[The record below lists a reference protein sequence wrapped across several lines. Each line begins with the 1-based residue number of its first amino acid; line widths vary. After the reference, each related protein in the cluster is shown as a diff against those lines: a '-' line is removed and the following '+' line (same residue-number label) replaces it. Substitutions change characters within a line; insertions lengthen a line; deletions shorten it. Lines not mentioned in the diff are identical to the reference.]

1 MQNILIV
8 DDDPNIAMLVQ
19 LALSANPD
27 YATTIINDGNEAIES
42 IKNNHPDVIL
52 LDVMM
57 PGISGF
63 EICKRVKSDEA
74 TKYIPVILITA
85 KTDTADKIHGMDI
98 GANDYITKPFNPD
111 ELLARIKALLRI
123 KDLERELGQKAE
135 LGAALKT
142 SVTLQHEV
150 NNPLTAIIGNLE
162 LLQDRSDMD
171 EDEVDEIIKELL
183 GLSFRIRDIVI
194 KMNGIT
200 RFVSKTYI
208 EGSEMLDVE
217 ESTTSKSSAS

>member
-19 LALSANPD
+19 LALSSNPD

-42 IKNNHPDVIL
+42 IQNKHPDVIL

-162 LLQDRSDMD
+162 LLQDREDMD